1 MSKKFLHVKSG
12 VVKAVTLEGEVSPS
26 YGEIVEVPLDAEFGV
41 GDAYPAEQA
50 AEAPKA
56 KASAKGKTSAPVNPG
71 ADATA

>member
-12 VVKAVTLEGEVSPS
+12 IVKAVTLEGESSPA
-26 YGEIVEVPLDAEFGV
+26 YGEIVEVPLDADVGV
-41 GDAYPAEQA
+41 GDAYPAVE

-56 KASAKGKTSAPVNPG
+56 KAAAKGKQSAPVNPG